1 MQCLFPITD
10 HHGTVIAPAGTDLTP
25 RFVADLARRL
35 NPNPEEA
42 LLCAHGSVR
51 DDVLGIIRR
60 PPYDVIFSGH
70 GYADLVFE
78 SFSRVSLPVYVLSG
92 LDYFKKN
99 EPYTYL
105 HLLSVFLLSA
115 LVIRCLTQDHDE
127 LELAVLSGPVHDIGK
142 QSVPLEILRK
152 PSPLT
157 ADEHARIRHHVVA
170 GYVLLAIAFA
180 DPEHPAA
187 RVALR
192 HHELRDGS
200 GYPQGIRQNDFVVEI
215 VSACDRYDAL
225 LSPRPYRVEPFTNRS
240 ALDEMVAQ
248 GRQGLLRPEI
258 VSAFV
263 ALNRGL
269 DPLNCQVD
277 ISGEFRGVPPRDNCY
292 GKMA

>member
-1 MQCLFPITD
+1 LQCLFPITD
-10 HHGTVIAPAGTDLTP
+10 HQGAVIVPAGTVITPQFLAG
-25 RFVADLARRL
+25 LAQRL
-35 NPNPEEA
+35 NPKPEAA
-42 LLCAHGSVR
+42 LLCTHGSVR
-51 DDVLGIIRR
+51 DDVLGIIQR

-78 SFSRVSLPVYVLSG
+78 SFSRVSLPRYVLAS

-99 EPYTYL
+99 DPYTYQ

-127 LELAVLSGPVHDIGK
+127 LELAVLSGPIHDIGK
-142 QSVPLEILRK
+142 QSVPVKILRK
-152 PSPLT
+152 KTPLT
-157 ADEHARIRHHVVA
+157 ADEYTCVKHHVVA

-180 DPEHPAA
+180 DPDHPAA

-225 LSPRPYRVEPFTNRS
+225 MSPRPYRVEPFTNRS

-248 GRQGLLRPEI
+248 GRQGILRPEI
-258 VSAFV
+258 VNAFV

-269 DPLNCQVD
+269 DPLHCQVRIAD
-277 ISGEFRGVPPRDNCY
+277 ELRGEPPRKNCY
-292 GKMA
+292 GKRA